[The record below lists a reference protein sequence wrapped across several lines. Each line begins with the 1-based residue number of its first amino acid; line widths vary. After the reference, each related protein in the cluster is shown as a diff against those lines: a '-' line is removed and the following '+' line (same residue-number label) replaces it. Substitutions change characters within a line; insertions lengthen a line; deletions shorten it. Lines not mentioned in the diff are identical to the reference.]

1 MLEIQRIPLFRDNY
15 AYLLKDPADGTVAVV
30 DPGTEGPVI
39 DAVEAGGGRLDLVL
53 LTHHH
58 ADHIGGVA
66 ALKERYGARVVGP
79 ESDRGR
85 MSGLDQ
91 GVSDG
96 DSVAIGTATARVIAT
111 PGHTSGHIAF
121 WVPDANAVF
130 CGDTLFSLGCG
141 RVFEG
146 TYEEMWE
153 SLMALRA
160 LPDATQVYC
169 GHEYTEA
176 NGRFALSV
184 DPDND
189 ALKAEIAQDRA
200 LRARGDATVPCPL
213 GVEKRTNPFLRADD
227 PYFAAALGLAG
238 KSATEVFA
246 VLRQR
251 KDTF

>member
-1 MLEIQRIPLFRDNY
+1 MLDIQRIPLFRDNY
-15 AYLLKDPADGTVAVV
+15 AYLLTDRADGTVAIV

-39 DAVEAGGGRLDLVL
+39 EAIDANGGRLDLVL

-58 ADHIGGVA
+58 ADHIGGA
-66 ALKERYGARVVGP
+66 PALKARYGARVVGP
-79 ESDRGR
+79 QSDRGR
-85 MSGLDQ
+85 LPDLDQ
-91 GVSDG
+91 GVGDG

-121 WVPDANAVF
+121 WVEAANAVF

-146 TYEEMWE
+146 TYPEMWE
-153 SLMALRA
+153 SLLALRA
-160 LPDATQVYC
+160 LPDDTLVYC

-176 NGRFALSV
+176 NGRFAESV
-184 DPDND
+184 DPGNA
-189 ALKAEIAQDRA
+189 ALEAEIAEDRA
-200 LRARGDATVPCPL
+200 LRARGEATVPCHL

-227 PYFAAALGLAG
+227 PGLAAALGMAG
-238 KSATEVFA
+238 KDAAEVFA